1 MILAEALIA
10 IACAQAPAPKDAAP
24 PPAAAKAPPASD
36 PPSLDDALGIGGDG
50 TDRSRTDR
58 DAKVERSLSGAPPR
72 DILES
77 AIADMRRSKELL
89 EASEAGLPARRAQES
104 AVRKLD
110 ELIASAERMQQER
123 NQQQGQQQQGQQQQG
138 KQQKGKQGGDQQRPG
153 EDTDGRQEDKD
164 GSPRGDGRQGGEREG
179 KADDGRRNR
188 DASTSDSTEP
198 PQNVDPTTADA
209 QFDESRAEWGRL
221 PPRVREAVRQGFRD
235 PMSAAYRR
243 LTQEYYRR
251 LAEERAR

>member
-1 MILAEALIA
+1 MALVCA
-10 IACAQAPAPKDAAP
+10 LAQAPAPREVVPPPTSAP
-24 PPAAAKAPPASD
+24 PEGAPATD

-50 TDRSRTDR
+50 PDRSGGDR
-58 DAKVERSLSGAPPR
+58 DAKVDRSLSGAPPR

-89 EASEAGLPARRAQES
+89 EARESGLPARRAQES

-123 NQQQGQQQQGQQQQG
+123 KQQQGQQQQGQQQQG
-138 KQQKGKQGGDQQRPG
+138 KQGSQGRDKRQRPG
-153 EDTDGRQEDKD
+153 DGEEGGQEEQD
-164 GSPRGDGRQGGEREG
+164 GDPRGDRQGGEREG
-179 KADDGRRNR
+179 KADDGRRSR

-198 PQNVDPTTADA
+198 PQLVDPTTADA